1 MPAASDR
8 IDAHDVDGAQSV
20 VGQVCRVVVVDRDA
34 ALLVHEDHD
43 VAQDTIPKHVIPEP
57 AFGEADD
64 GLVAV
69 APGVVARG
77 LALFGAV
84 AVADGLACLRAAH
97 VDAVHEIGDAVDLL

>member
-43 VAQDTIPKHVIPEP
+43 VAQDAVAFDIIPQP
-57 AFGEADD
+57 AFREADD
-64 GLVAV
+64 GLIAV
-69 APGVVARG
+69 ASRVPARG